1 VFSTAQ
7 RSGCFHE
14 QAGTIAYQ
22 QVGGHSAV
30 RNTFSPNHS
39 SWDSSAVLFNYPGGI
54 LKNTF
59 FGSLKRTATVG
70 TVALGATALLLT
82 GCGQAP
88 APAGGSNTD
97 SAKAANYL
105 GCIVSDAGGFDDQSF
120 NQSSYEGLK
129 KSVTDLGIKMKEAQS
144 STSADYEPNLNQ
156 MANAGCNLTFTVG
169 FNLADATKK
178 AATAN
183 KDLHYAIIDDN
194 SITLPNVK
202 PIVYNTAQAAFM
214 AGYTAA
220 SVTKTGKVGTFGGI
234 NIPTVTIF
242 MDGFADGVSY
252 YNEKNSK
259 NVQLLGWNKA
269 TQQGLFANTFD
280 IIQEGTKATNNLIG
294 DGADV
299 VMPVAGPLGK
309 GAGDAI
315 LAANKGGKDV
325 KLVWVDSDGYLTAPT
340 YKSILLTSVIKTMGV
355 AVENIVKEDM
365 AGKFA
370 NTAYVGTLDN
380 GGVALAPFHDL
391 DSSVSADTKTQLDA
405 IKKGIID
412 GSIKVESKAS
422 PK

>member
-1 VFSTAQ
+1 MKKM
-7 RSGCFHE
+7 
-14 QAGTIAYQ
+14 I
-22 QVGGHSAV
+22 
-30 RNTFSPNHS
+30 
-39 SWDSSAVLFNYPGGI
+39 
-54 LKNTF
+54 
-59 FGSLKRTATVG
+59 FGSLKRSATVG

-88 APAGGSNTD
+88 APAGGGSNSTD
-97 SAKAANYL
+97 NAKAANYL
-105 GCIVSDAGGFDDQSF
+105 GCIVSDAGGFDDRSF
-120 NQSSYEGLK
+120 NQSSYEGMVQTK
-129 KSVTDLGIKMKEAQS
+129 KDLGIKMKEAQS
-144 STSADYEPNLNQ
+144 TAPSDFAPNLSQ

-169 FNLADATKK
+169 FMLADATKA

-194 SITLPNVK
+194 SIKLPNVK
-202 PIVYNTAQAAFM
+202 PVVYDTAQAAFL

-220 SVTKTGKVGTFGGI
+220 SVSKTGKVGTFGGI

-242 MDGFADGVSY
+242 MDGFADGVAY
-252 YNEKNSK
+252 YNQKNSK

-299 VMPVAGPLGK
+299 VMPVAGPLGT

-315 LAANKGGKDV
+315 LAANKAGKDV

-355 AVENIVKEDM
+355 AVENIVKDDI
-365 AGKFA
+365 AGKFE
-370 NTAYVGTLDN
+370 NTPYVGTLDN
-380 GGVALAPFHDL
+380 GGVAIAPFHDL
-391 DSSVSADTKTQLDA
+391 DSAVSADTKTQLDA

-412 GSIKVESKAS
+412 GSIKAESKAS